1 MPKKEASRPRG
12 RRGLRPAETGGSPME
27 QTTTL
32 EVRVAR
38 IEAIVPTLATKADLA
53 SMRTDIDGAMAKLAT
68 KEELRAAVAELP
80 TRQEMRTEIREAVAA
95 LEIRL
100 DRGAEE
106 TRREFARVHEAQE
119 ETRQEF
125 ARVHEAQDETRRE
138 FARVHEE
145 FASVRREFNERIRQ
159 DAEETR
165 RQSAVAIRAEG
176 VETRR
181 HFTVVAEAMEQ
192 RFRIAMEAWDATNE
206 RVTRETEARER
217 ADGVLDTR
225 VTRLEARNAHRG
237 KP

>member
-1 MPKKEASRPRG
+1 
-12 RRGLRPAETGGSPME
+12 ME
-27 QTTTL
+27 QATTL

-53 SMRTDIDGAMAKLAT
+53 SMHTDIDGAMAKLAT

-80 TRQEMRTEIREAVAA
+80 TRQEMHTEIREAVAA
-95 LEIRL
+95 IEIRV
-100 DRGAEE
+100 DREGEE
-106 TRREFARVHEAQE
+106 RRREFARVHEAQE
-119 ETRQEF
+119 ETR
-125 ARVHEAQDETRRE
+125 RE
-138 FARVHEE
+138 FARVHETQE
-145 FASVRREFNERIRQ
+145 ETRREFDERIRQ

-165 RQSAVAIRAEG
+165 RQFAAAIRGEG

-225 VTRLEARNAHRG
+225 VTRLEAGNALRG